1 MGSPLV
7 FFDGVFLITIFF
19 VFDQSRPKKK
29 ATFHQMR
36 SPALRALVGFG
47 GTLAALGG
55 ATLAVSTATSAVIR
69 VAVRA
74 RQAKRMVPCK
84 SCCNPP
90 STSSSTSTPGKRR
103 CSVCQGRRAVRW
115 QPFSAPLT
123 ARWTLCP
130 LCAGKGEQPCWNCSG
145 SGQVVGSDEEVAKE
159 RAERRRREADAAA
172 EVEAAAAAETIEA
185 R

>member
-1 MGSPLV
+1 
-7 FFDGVFLITIFF
+7 
-19 VFDQSRPKKK
+19 
-29 ATFHQMR
+29 MR

-74 RQAKRMVPCK
+74 RQAKRMVPCR
-84 SCCNPP
+84 SCCGDS
-90 STSSSTSTPGKRR
+90 STSSTSSPGKRR
-103 CSVCQGRRAVRW
+103 CCVCQGRRAVRW
-115 QPFSAPLT
+115 QPFSAPLA

-130 LCAGKGEQPCWNCSG
+130 LCAGKGQQACLNCSG
-145 SGQVVGSDEEVAKE
+145 SGQVVGTDEEVAA
-159 RAERRRREADAAA
+159 AERERK
-172 EVEAAAAAETIEA
+172 EAAAAAAAEAAEAIEV